1 MQEQRHNE
9 LKNRYRNLI
18 REMREEGCSIPDDC
32 LHFLVC
38 ENYSISEHRINIIP
52 FTGDIPKEK
61 TLTKNVHVNYLGR
74 RTYYE
79 HTFMTGGE
87 DYIVKY
93 PNDQTDREID
103 EDIMIRF
110 NEMKNNKK

>member
-1 MQEQRHNE
+1 M
-9 LKNRYRNLI
+9 
-18 REMREEGCSIPDDC
+18 REMREEDCPIPDDG

-52 FTGDIPKEK
+52 FTGDMPKEK
-61 TLTKNVHVNYLGR
+61 TLAKNVHVDYLGR

-79 HTFMTGGE
+79 HTFMSKGE
-87 DYIVKY
+87 DYIVKN
-93 PNDQTDREID
+93 PNDQTEREIG
-103 EDIMIRF
+103 EDIMLRF